1 MRCMYMLE
9 IRRARALPPRGVIAR
24 RECVTRR
31 SINAIQ
37 VLVLTHRA
45 SPPSL
50 YLLTKI
56 NTHQEQFER
65 VCCHNLLGLSP
76 PSFSVYYRTYPQKKE
91 SPPPPPPRHP
101 RCVKLRPE
109 TPQQPNAPRAS
120 HSFYTSRSRN
130 TLFTVKAPPTHM
142 PPNTREYPHCRQR
155 LVCSIQVV
163 AAPVFACPLIRR
175 RHTRTPR
182 H

>member
-1 MRCMYMLE
+1 MNEFVVTICWDF
-9 IRRARALPPRGVIAR
+9 PPLRF
-24 RECVTRR
+24 
-31 SINAIQ
+31 
-37 VLVLTHRA
+37 
-45 SPPSL
+45 L
-50 YLLTKI
+50 YITVHIHKRK
-56 NTHQEQFER
+56 R
-65 VCCHNLLGLSP
+65 VH
-76 PSFSVYYRTYPQKKE
+76 
-91 SPPPPPPRHP
+91 PPPAPRHP

-182 H
+182 HYPSSFHPPPHPPPHSPALHVHSFSRHTSSMSPCVVVCMWALSPRGRRHPR